1 MVRAMAEVEIT
12 RDGAVLTIVL
22 NRPDVLNALNRRVHE
37 GIYDGLRRAEA
48 PDVRAVV
55 ITGAG
60 RGFCVG
66 QDLQE
71 FSAGGGDV
79 ARNLRENYHRNIKA
93 IRALEKPVI
102 AAVNGP
108 AAGAGL
114 SLALACDVRIAADA
128 ASFVP
133 AFINIGLVPDSG
145 GTWLVRRLLG
155 TARAF
160 EWLTTG
166 RRLPAEEARSWG
178 LVSEIV
184 PADELAERAREVA
197 QLFAAMPTRAVWE
210 TKRLLDAAETA
221 TLDDQLE
228 REATTQAELVR
239 TPDFRE
245 GVAAFLAKREP
256 VFTGAAPQ
264 WQHPIRLL
272 VGDDL
277 RRWRLTVALRW
288 LLALPHLAV
297 LAAWTY
303 VALPV
308 VLVQWCI
315 TLARGRPAVGIH
327 AWLSRLVR
335 YQAHVYAYAY
345 LVADPFPSFRGWFGR
360 YPVDLSL
367 PPPGP
372 QARWKTLLRIVLVIP
387 AYVFA
392 TVLGYVLAIVAFL
405 GWFYAVVT
413 ARFPRGMRDLGA
425 YCLRYQGQMWGYL
438 LLLTDR
444 YPSLAGSNAP
454 VEAPP
459 RPPQSLPGAT
469 SDSAPTAAQSGTE
482 QSTTPSRE

>member
-1 MVRAMAEVEIT
+1 MVGAMAEVELT
-12 RDGAVLTIVL
+12 HDGAVLTITL

-37 GIYDGLRRAEA
+37 GIHAGLEQARD
-48 PDVRAVV
+48 PSVRAVV

-71 FSAGGGDV
+71 FSSGAGDV
-79 ARNLRENYHRNIKA
+79 AQNLRENYHRNIRS

-114 SLALACDVRIAADA
+114 SLALACDIRIAADT

-166 RRLPAEEARSWG
+166 RRLQAEEARNWG

-184 PADELAERAREVA
+184 PADELPERAREVA
-197 QLFAAMPTRAVWE
+197 DLFAAMPTRAVWE
-210 TKRLLDAAETA
+210 TKRLLDAAETSS
-221 TLDDQLE
+221 LDEQLE
-228 REATTQAELVR
+228 LEATTQSEMTR

-245 GVAAFLAKREP
+245 GVAAFLAKREAL
-256 VFTGAAPQ
+256 FTGAATTYP
-264 WQHPIRLL
+264 HPVRLV

-308 VLVQWCI
+308 VLAQWFVM
-315 TLARGRPAVGIH
+315 LVRGRPSPGIH
-327 AWLSRLVR
+327 AWTSRLVR
-335 YQAHVYAYAY
+335 YQAHVYAYVY

-360 YPVDLSL
+360 YPVDLAL
-367 PPPGP
+367 PPPVP
-372 QARWKTLLRIVLVIP
+372 QARWKTALRIVLVIP
-387 AYVFA
+387 AYVFV
-392 TVLGYVLAIVAFL
+392 TVLGYVLAVVALL

-425 YCLRYQGQMWGYL
+425 YCLRFQAQTWAYL
-438 LLLTDR
+438 LLVTDR
-444 YPSLAGSNAP
+444 YPSLAGTNAP
-454 VEAPP
+454 VEPP

-469 SDSAPTAAQSGTE
+469 SESAPTAAQSGTE
-482 QSTTPSRE
+482 QSTSPSRE